1 MSKTPTAKEFLLE
14 NADRFQRTS
23 PDEWMIEFAKLHVEA
38 ALKMAFEDAPCGSSS
53 DIVTCEELHEA
64 IMNSY
69 PLENIK

>member
-1 MSKTPTAKEFLLE
+1 MKKIPTAEEFWT
-14 NADRFQRTS
+14 DRTGKQISSEEHTT
-23 PDEWMIEFAKLHVEA
+23 MIGFAKLHVEA
-38 ALKMAFEDAPCGSSS
+38 ALKMAFEDAPCGSST